1 MAGDAIRKI
10 LNGAEHGPVLKRL
23 EVVRKKQRITSKYLD
38 SIHTKEASLGFEHLV
53 PGLSD
58 VTERRNRRYKNS
70 QPDINDKEDLSELM
84 SLSDDETIDW
94 SEE

>member
-1 MAGDAIRKI
+1 M
-10 LNGAEHGPVLKRL
+10 
-23 EVVRKKQRITSKYLD
+23 
-38 SIHTKEASLGFEHLV
+38 GFEHLV